1 MSAELSPEGHW
12 TKNFA
17 AFSIHRRKDWAVT
30 VKGFNKYVWD
40 FEGTTTENPNGIFTS
55 HGSML
60 IANSEEALK
69 AHDVNAGWD
78 WTKIPGTTTMSLTA
92 NERKLKTVRNYS
104 PLSSA
109 GGVTFQGPEL
119 FSLSTLSTLFNG
131 IFGMDFHQP
140 DYEFLNKHTFHNIK
154 LYFKKSVFFFQN
166 LLVCLGSNI
175 RMDNGTGKKVHTA
188 LFQDKLVRGSST
200 FFIKVDG
207 VQKDNSALF
216 PAMTPSSRSGANPYT
231 ILVDTKGNSYYIPSS
246 NAPRLKVH
254 VQNQTSENQT
264 GKMSSGEY
272 ATAWLEHSSVGGSYE
287 YAVLVK
293 TPSYRHNVETA
304 LRLQT
309 GNRLYKVLKQ
319 DDEAHIVKF
328 LAALDRW
335 KRIHPL
341 YGYVIFQPT
350 TALHTRTDPGPIMEV
365 NKKCRIMVL
374 DLTRE
379 LYLSISYP
387 DLDFN
392 TTTTLHTLKDV
403 GAMEMFH
410 MVSND
415 NEVQVTLAFDVDD
428 TFPTP
433 VVHGSP
439 PGYAANVRVE
449 STSSSPRP
457 NKGNKIVFLNLK
469 NGFSVEVKLTK

>member
-12 TKNFA
+12 AKNFA
-17 AFSIHRRKDWAVT
+17 ALSIHHRKDWVVT
-30 VKGFNKYVWD
+30 VKGFNKFIWD
-40 FEGTTTENPNGIFTS
+40 FEGTTSENPNGIFAS

-78 WTKIPGTTTMSLTA
+78 WSKIPGTTSMSLTA
-92 NERKLKTVRNYS
+92 SERKLKTDRNYS
-104 PLSSA
+104 PQSSA
-109 GGVTFQGPEL
+109 GGVTFQGPK
-119 FSLSTLSTLFNG
+119 SLSALSSGL
-131 IFGMDFHQP
+131 FGMDFHQP
-140 DYEFLNKHTFHNIK
+140 DYHFLNKHAFHNIK

-175 RMDNGTGKKVHTA
+175 RMDNGPGKKVQTT
-188 LFQDKLVRGSST
+188 LFQDKLDRGSPGT

-207 VQKDNSALF
+207 VKKNNAVLF

-231 ILVDTKGNSYYIPSS
+231 ILIDTKGNSYYIPSTS
-246 NAPRLKVH
+246 APSLKVH
-254 VQNQTSENQT
+254 VQNQISENQS
-264 GKMSSGEY
+264 GKTSSGKY

-304 LRLQT
+304 LKMQT

-319 DDEAHIVKF
+319 DGEAHVVKF
-328 LAALDRW
+328 LAAPDRW
-335 KRIHPL
+335 QRIVLTPL

-350 TALHTRTDPGPIMEV
+350 TALHTRTDPGPILEV
-365 NKKCRIMVL
+365 NKKCRIMVVESR
-374 DLTRE
+374 TE

-392 TTTTLHTLKDV
+392 TTTDLHTLKDV
-403 GAMEMFH
+403 EPMEMFH
-410 MVSND
+410 VVSNE
-415 NEVQVTLAFDVDD
+415 NEVHVTLAFYVDK

-439 PGYAANVRVE
+439 ADYVPTVRVD
-449 STSSSPRP
+449 SKSSPSP
-457 NKGNKIVFLNLK
+457 TNKGNKIVFANLK
-469 NGFSVEVKLTK
+469 NGFSVEIKLTKSK